1 MMNKSLIT
9 NLVSI
14 FIILVGFLYHD
25 EFSFIFLVG
34 VFALSGSI
42 TNWLAIHM
50 LFEKIPFLYGSG
62 VILDRFED
70 IKLGIKNLILQE
82 LFSVDQIEKFIF
94 DNKEKASGGIIEKID
109 FDRVFVGLVESIESS
124 QLGGM
129 LAMIG
134 GRKALEPLKE
144 PFIKKLRVIIED
156 FIKENAGNDNSTDE
170 LFLKIE
176 NILDARL
183 ADLSP
188 NDIKTIIQKM
198 IREHL
203 GWLVVWGG
211 FFGGLLGLIFS
222 PVGLNLIW
230 KEECFN
236 TLPLVNYDINH
247 PPSISTV
254 VPVINSFSMAKI
266 IPCATSSGVPALGI
280 RLFLV
285 TLV

>member
-198 IREHL
+198 IKEHL

-222 PVGLNLIW
+222 PVGLNLI
-230 KEECFN
+230 
-236 TLPLVNYDINH
+236 
-247 PPSISTV
+247 
-254 VPVINSFSMAKI
+254 
-266 IPCATSSGVPALGI
+266 
-280 RLFLV
+280 
-285 TLV
+285 

>member
-9 NLVSI
+9 NLISI
-14 FIILVGFLYHD
+14 FIILIGFLYSD
-25 EFSFIFLVG
+25 DFSFILLVG

-50 LFEKIPFLYGSG
+50 LFDKVPFLYGSG
-62 VILDRFED
+62 VILDRFDD
-70 IKLGIKNLILQE
+70 IKLGIKNLSLKE
-82 LFSVDQIEKFIF
+82 LFSADQIEKFIL
-94 DNKEKASGGIIEKID
+94 DNKQKASGGIIDKID
-109 FDRVFVGLVESIESS
+109 FDRVFIGLVESIEGS

-134 GRKALEPLKE
+134 GRKALEPLKD
-144 PFIKKLRVIIED
+144 PFVKKLKVIIED
-156 FIKENAGNDNSTDE
+156 FIKDNSGNNNSTDE
-170 LFLKIE
+170 LLLKIE

-188 NDIKTIIQKM
+188 NEIKNIIQKM

-222 PVGLNLIW
+222 PVGLNLI
-230 KEECFN
+230 
-236 TLPLVNYDINH
+236 
-247 PPSISTV
+247 
-254 VPVINSFSMAKI
+254 
-266 IPCATSSGVPALGI
+266 
-280 RLFLV
+280 
-285 TLV
+285 

>member
-9 NLVSI
+9 NLISI
-14 FIILVGFLYHD
+14 FIILIGFLYRD
-25 EFSFIFLVG
+25 DFSFILLVG

-50 LFEKIPFLYGSG
+50 LFDKVPFLYGSG
-62 VILDRFED
+62 VILDRFDD
-70 IKLGIKNLILQE
+70 IKLGIKNLILKE
-82 LFSVDQIEKFIF
+82 LFSAEQIEKFIL
-94 DNKEKASGGIIEKID
+94 DNKQKASGGIIEKID
-109 FDRVFVGLVESIESS
+109 FDRVFIGLVESIEGS

-134 GRKALEPLKE
+134 GRKALEPLKD
-144 PFIKKLRVIIED
+144 PFVKKLKVIIED
-156 FIKENAGNDNSTDE
+156 FIKDNSGNNNSTDE
-170 LFLKIE
+170 LLLKIE

-188 NDIKTIIQKM
+188 NDVKIIIQKM

-222 PVGLNLIW
+222 PVGLNLI
-230 KEECFN
+230 
-236 TLPLVNYDINH
+236 
-247 PPSISTV
+247 
-254 VPVINSFSMAKI
+254 
-266 IPCATSSGVPALGI
+266 
-280 RLFLV
+280 
-285 TLV
+285 

>member
-14 FIILVGFLYHD
+14 FIILIGFLYRD
-25 EFSFIFLVG
+25 DFSFIFLVG

-50 LFEKIPFLYGSG
+50 LFDKVPFLYGSG
-62 VILDRFED
+62 VILDRFDD
-70 IKLGIKNLILQE
+70 IKLGIKNLILKE
-82 LFSVDQIEKFIF
+82 LFSADQIEKFIL
-94 DNKEKASGGIIEKID
+94 DNKQKASGGIIDKID
-109 FDRVFVGLVESIESS
+109 FDRVFIGLVESIEGS

-134 GRKALEPLKE
+134 GRKALEPLKD
-144 PFIKKLRVIIED
+144 PFVKKLKVIIED
-156 FIKENAGNDNSTDE
+156 FIKDNSGNNNSTDE
-170 LFLKIE
+170 LLLKIE

-188 NDIKTIIQKM
+188 NEIKNIIQKM

-222 PVGLNLIW
+222 PVGLNLI
-230 KEECFN
+230 
-236 TLPLVNYDINH
+236 
-247 PPSISTV
+247 
-254 VPVINSFSMAKI
+254 
-266 IPCATSSGVPALGI
+266 
-280 RLFLV
+280 
-285 TLV
+285 

>member
-1 MMNKSLIT
+1 MLNKSLIT

-14 FIILVGFLYHD
+14 FIILIGFLYRD
-25 EFSFIFLVG
+25 DFSFIFLVG
-34 VFALSGSI
+34 VFALSGSV

-82 LFSVDQIEKFIF
+82 LFSIDQIEKFIF
-94 DNKEKASGGIIEKID
+94 DNKEKASGGIVEKID
-109 FDRVFVGLVESIESS
+109 FDKVFVGLVESIESS

-144 PFIKKLRVIIED
+144 PFVKKLKVIIED
-156 FIKENAGNDNSTDE
+156 FIKENAGNNNSTDD

-222 PVGLNLIW
+222 PIGLNLI
-230 KEECFN
+230 
-236 TLPLVNYDINH
+236 
-247 PPSISTV
+247 
-254 VPVINSFSMAKI
+254 
-266 IPCATSSGVPALGI
+266 
-280 RLFLV
+280 
-285 TLV
+285 

>member
-94 DNKEKASGGIIEKID
+94 DNKEKTSGGIIEKID

-222 PVGLNLIW
+222 PVGLNLI
-230 KEECFN
+230 
-236 TLPLVNYDINH
+236 
-247 PPSISTV
+247 
-254 VPVINSFSMAKI
+254 
-266 IPCATSSGVPALGI
+266 
-280 RLFLV
+280 
-285 TLV
+285 

>member
-1 MMNKSLIT
+1 MNKSLIT

-222 PVGLNLIW
+222 PVGLNLI
-230 KEECFN
+230 
-236 TLPLVNYDINH
+236 
-247 PPSISTV
+247 
-254 VPVINSFSMAKI
+254 
-266 IPCATSSGVPALGI
+266 
-280 RLFLV
+280 
-285 TLV
+285 

>member
-1 MMNKSLIT
+1 MNKSLIT

-70 IKLGIKNLILQE
+70 IKLGIKKLILQE

-156 FIKENAGNDNSTDE
+156 FIKDNAGNDNSTDE

-222 PVGLNLIW
+222 PVGLNLI
-230 KEECFN
+230 
-236 TLPLVNYDINH
+236 
-247 PPSISTV
+247 
-254 VPVINSFSMAKI
+254 
-266 IPCATSSGVPALGI
+266 
-280 RLFLV
+280 
-285 TLV
+285 

>member
-14 FIILVGFLYHD
+14 FIILIGFLYRD
-25 EFSFIFLVG
+25 DFSFIFLVG
-34 VFALSGSI
+34 VFALSGSV

-94 DNKEKASGGIIEKID
+94 DNKEKASGGIVEKID
-109 FDRVFVGLVESIESS
+109 FDKVFVGLVESIESS

-144 PFIKKLRVIIED
+144 PFVKKLKVIIED
-156 FIKENAGNDNSTDE
+156 FIKENAGNNNSTDD

-222 PVGLNLIW
+222 PIGLNLI
-230 KEECFN
+230 
-236 TLPLVNYDINH
+236 
-247 PPSISTV
+247 
-254 VPVINSFSMAKI
+254 
-266 IPCATSSGVPALGI
+266 
-280 RLFLV
+280 
-285 TLV
+285 

>member
-14 FIILVGFLYHD
+14 FIIVIGFLYRD
-25 EFSFIFLVG
+25 DFSFIFLVG
-34 VFALSGSI
+34 VFALSGSV

-82 LFSVDQIEKFIF
+82 LFSIDQIEKFIF
-94 DNKEKASGGIIEKID
+94 DNKEKASGGIVEKID
-109 FDRVFVGLVESIESS
+109 FDKVFVGLVESIESS

-144 PFIKKLRVIIED
+144 PFVKKLKVIIED
-156 FIKENAGNDNSTDE
+156 FIKENAGNNNSTDE

-222 PVGLNLIW
+222 PVGLNLI
-230 KEECFN
+230 
-236 TLPLVNYDINH
+236 
-247 PPSISTV
+247 
-254 VPVINSFSMAKI
+254 
-266 IPCATSSGVPALGI
+266 
-280 RLFLV
+280 
-285 TLV
+285 

>member
-9 NLVSI
+9 NLISI
-14 FIILVGFLYHD
+14 FIILIGFLCRD
-25 EFSFIFLVG
+25 DFSFILLVG

-50 LFEKIPFLYGSG
+50 LFDKVPFLYGSG
-62 VILDRFED
+62 VILDRFDD
-70 IKLGIKNLILQE
+70 IKLGIKNLILKE
-82 LFSVDQIEKFIF
+82 LFSAEQIEKFIH
-94 DNKEKASGGIIEKID
+94 DNKQKASGGIIEKID
-109 FDRVFVGLVESIESS
+109 FDRVFIGLVESIEGS

-134 GRKALEPLKE
+134 GRKALEPLKD
-144 PFIKKLRVIIED
+144 PFVKKLKVIIED
-156 FIKENAGNDNSTDE
+156 FIKDNSGNNKSTDE
-170 LFLKIE
+170 LLLKIE

-188 NDIKTIIQKM
+188 NDIKIIIQKM

-222 PVGLNLIW
+222 PVGLNLI
-230 KEECFN
+230 
-236 TLPLVNYDINH
+236 
-247 PPSISTV
+247 
-254 VPVINSFSMAKI
+254 
-266 IPCATSSGVPALGI
+266 
-280 RLFLV
+280 
-285 TLV
+285 

>member
-14 FIILVGFLYHD
+14 FIILIGFLYRD
-25 EFSFIFLVG
+25 DFSFIFLVG
-34 VFALSGSI
+34 VFALSGSV

-82 LFSVDQIEKFIF
+82 LFSIDQIEKFIF
-94 DNKEKASGGIIEKID
+94 DNKEKASGGIVEKID
-109 FDRVFVGLVESIESS
+109 FDKVFVGLVESIESS

-144 PFIKKLRVIIED
+144 PFVKKLKVIIED
-156 FIKENAGNDNSTDE
+156 FIKENAGNNNSTDE

-222 PVGLNLIW
+222 PVGLNLI
-230 KEECFN
+230 
-236 TLPLVNYDINH
+236 
-247 PPSISTV
+247 
-254 VPVINSFSMAKI
+254 
-266 IPCATSSGVPALGI
+266 
-280 RLFLV
+280 
-285 TLV
+285 